1 MQRAI
6 FKISEMDCPSE
17 EQLIRMALGENA
29 NIKRLI
35 FDLPERKLEVILEK
49 NPDAVEETLA
59 GLNLG
64 SQLLQVEDFHENHNH
79 TASDLQARGPLIA
92 VLSINAVF
100 FVVEMIA
107 GLLSQSMGL
116 IADSLDMLADSFV
129 YGLSLLV
136 IGKAMT
142 LKRRIAR
149 LSGYTQLA
157 LASAGVIEVVRRFI
171 GNEAAPDFVVMATV
185 ASLALS
191 ANVLSLFIL
200 ARTRDKGV
208 HLQASWIFTSNDVIA
223 NLGVLVAALLV
234 YVSGSKLPDLIV
246 GILIFGFVG
255 YGALRILRLAK
266 S

>member
-1 MQRAI
+1 MT
-6 FKISEMDCPSE
+6 
-17 EQLIRMALGENA
+17 
-29 NIKRLI
+29 
-35 FDLPERKLEVILEK
+35 LEK
-49 NPDAVEETLA
+49 TMYR
-59 GLNLG
+59 LG
-64 SQLLQVEDFHENHNH
+64 VS
-79 TASDLQARGPLIA
+79 A
-92 VLSINAVF
+92 
-100 FVVEMIA
+100 
-107 GLLSQSMGL
+107 LLSLCLTSGAFAQNETEAPAEPEAPAATD

-136 IGKAMT
+136 IGKAMS

-223 NLGVLVAALLV
+223 NLGVIVAALLV

-246 GILIFGFVG
+246 GILIFAFVG

>member
-49 NPDAVEETLA
+49 NLDEVEEALA

-64 SQLLQVEDFHENHNH
+64 SQLEQVDDFHEIHDH
-79 TASDLQARGPLIA
+79 TASDVQSRGPLIA
-92 VLSINAVF
+92 VLSINAFF
-100 FVVEMIA
+100 FVVEMVA

-142 LKRRIAR
+142 LKRRVAR

-171 GNEAAPDFVVMATV
+171 GNEEAPDFVVMAAV
-185 ASLALS
+185 ASLALC

-208 HLQASWIFTSNDVIA
+208 HLQASWIFTSNDVVA
-223 NLGVLVAALLV
+223 NLGVVVAALLV
-234 YVSGSKLPDLIV
+234 YVSGSKVPDLFV
-246 GILIFGFVG
+246 GIFIFVFVG
-255 YGALRILRLAK
+255 YGALRILRLVK